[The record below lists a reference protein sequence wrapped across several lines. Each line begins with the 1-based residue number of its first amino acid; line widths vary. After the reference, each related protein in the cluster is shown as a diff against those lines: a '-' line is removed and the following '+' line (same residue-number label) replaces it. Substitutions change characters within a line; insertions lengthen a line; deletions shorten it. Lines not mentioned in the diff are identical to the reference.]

1 MTSTPSK
8 PSSRESTSERVV
20 RCLRFCFVFGVDSV
34 VVFFCDFVAKR
45 LNVIRGCCCFFI
57 FDFVSVVVFVAVS
70 VVVFVA
76 VSVFVFVLLLKLSL
90 FYTLGLVCG

>member
-20 RCLRFCFVFGVDSV
+20 RCLRFFFVFGVDSV

-45 LNVIRGCCCFFI
+45 LNVIRGCCCFLFLI
-57 FDFVSVVVFVAVS
+57 LF
-70 VVVFVA
+70 
-76 VSVFVFVLLLKLSL
+76 LLLFLLL
-90 FYTLGLVCG
+90 FQFLYLFCC